1 MIPGGALIMITAKI
15 PIDEAQR
22 LNELYRYEILDTPT
36 EEEFDK
42 LALLASQICRTPMS
56 TISFI
61 DRKRQWA
68 KSIIGL
74 KKIPEDRNSA
84 FCSHTILNNNLLIV
98 KNALRDRRFHD
109 NPLVKQKPKI
119 RFYAGM
125 PLVTPRG
132 YKLGALCVID
142 TIPRKLTQKQIFALK
157 VLSKQVVN
165 LMELRIQNRDI
176 VHTTQMQQQ
185 IISIMSH
192 DIRSPLSSIKTFLDL
207 KAGNNVFTKK
217 EQEDMFSVLSSN
229 VSRTLQLLDNL
240 VEWGKAGLEYTK
252 RHEILKLREV
262 VQECI
267 DQAELNSI
275 LKENIIINE
284 VAPDVLLT
292 ADKEALQ
299 FILRN
304 LISNANKFTDK
315 GTIRISF
322 FTKNDRCY
330 LNVKDSGVG
339 LETDKITKIM
349 QQPGLF
355 HTSGTQK
362 EKGHGLGLSLI
373 KSYLTKT
380 GNEFEIKSLLNKG
393 TSVWFSICPIDQLVP
408 ILA

>member
-1 MIPGGALIMITAKI
+1 MIAAKI
-15 PIDEAQR
+15 PIDETQR
-22 LNELYRYEILDTPT
+22 LNELYRYEILDTPP
-36 EEEFDK
+36 EKEFDK

-61 DRKRQWA
+61 DSKRQWA
-68 KSIIGL
+68 KSVIGL

-84 FCSHTILNNNLLIV
+84 FCSHTILKNNLLIV
-98 KNALRDRRFHD
+98 KNALRDTRFHD

-125 PLVTPRG
+125 PLVTPKG

-142 TIPRKLTQKQIFALK
+142 TIPRKLTQKESFALK
-157 VLSKQVVN
+157 VLSEQIVN
-165 LMELRIQNRDI
+165 LMELRIQNKHI
-176 VHTTQMQQQ
+176 VHTTKMQQQ
-185 IISIMSH
+185 IISVMSH

-207 KAGNNVFTKK
+207 KAGNQAFTKE
-217 EQEDMFSVLSSN
+217 EQANVFSVLSAN

-240 VEWGKAGLEYTK
+240 VEWGKAELEYTK
-252 RHEILKLREV
+252 RSETLKLREA
-262 VQECI
+262 VQECA

-275 LKENIIINE
+275 LKQNKIINE

-304 LISNANKFTDK
+304 LISNANKFTDN

-322 FTKNDRCY
+322 FTKKDRCY

-339 LETDKITKIM
+339 LEIDKIAMIL
-349 QQPGLF
+349 QQTGMF
-355 HTSGTQK
+355 HTSGTQN
-362 EKGHGLGLSLI
+362 EKGNGLGLSLI
-373 KSYLTKT
+373 QSYLNKT
-380 GNEFEIKSLLNKG
+380 GNDLEIKSIVNNG
-393 TSVWFSICPIDQLVP
+393 TAVCFSICSTSELIPVFAQKLY
-408 ILA
+408 AHNF